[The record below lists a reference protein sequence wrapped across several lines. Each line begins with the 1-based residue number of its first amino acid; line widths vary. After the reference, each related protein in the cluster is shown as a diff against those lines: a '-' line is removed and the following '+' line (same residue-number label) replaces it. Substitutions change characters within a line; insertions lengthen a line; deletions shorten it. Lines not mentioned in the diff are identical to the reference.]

1 MVSVAYLGK
10 FSENRENM
18 FFTRRTIG
26 PSTTKVE
33 RRFKTCKYANE
44 CDSYSILE
52 KKRLTIMNLKI

>member
-52 KKRLTIMNLKI
+52 KKD